1 MGTVGEMV
9 EVALAK
15 RFEEDMEQTYCDIPE
30 LRSARNVMRNLGI
43 WDAEVLEG
51 EATTRWVGWPIDD
64 RRKMGHEQV
73 LSFRGKRPFKRL
85 GFEAGDT
92 CRVIVLKGE

>member
-43 WDAEVLEG
+43 WDAEVLECVA
-51 EATTRWVGWPIDD
+51 EVDEYNR
-64 RRKMGHEQV
+64 EV
-73 LSFRGKRPFKRL
+73 LSFLEGQPFARL
-85 GFEAGDT
+85 HIDPYGAT
-92 CRVIVLKGE
+92 RKPVRVIVLKGE